1 MTRGGKRPGAGR
13 PKGTATTGS
22 ASVPPV
28 FYRVSSDQR
37 LELDTE
43 GKRRGIT
50 GNAVAKLR
58 ALPPHHSRRERAR

>member
-13 PKGTATTGS
+13 PKGSKTTGS

-28 FYRVSSDQR
+28 FYRVSTEQR
-37 LELDTE
+37 QELDTE
-43 GKRRGIT
+43 GKRRGLT

-58 ALPPHHSRRERAR
+58 AFPHHSRRERAR